1 MIPVTLSFIHTIH
14 IFARPVQP
22 LRMAKSIEWNSIVE
36 LRNRHVEVKL
46 NIAEVAKKQK
56 SADSLPQYM
65 RHEEEFRRLV
75 RRDEHVRKQI
85 ARLLTKY
92 FEQQK
97 TQSNRS

>member
-1 MIPVTLSFIHTIH
+1 
-14 IFARPVQP
+14 
-22 LRMAKSIEWNSIVE
+22 
-36 LRNRHVEVKL
+36 
-46 NIAEVAKKQK
+46 
-56 SADSLPQYM
+56 
-65 RHEEEFRRLV
+65 LV